1 MKIISI
7 AGQMRSG
14 KNMTGEYLCEKIKFK
29 PASFANPVKKIFCD
43 AFGVDIDFVEKW
55 KVEQN
60 FPPNFEKNVRQ
71 SLQFIGDGF
80 RQIKSDVWIDYAI
93 KNNPDYSCYMD
104 GRYINE
110 LSKVRQQNGINI
122 LVWRP
127 GYENNDPNQSE
138 AQIRPIVE
146 WFASKNI
153 EGDVSGIS
161 KEQAP
166 EGCQYINFFIMN
178 NGTLEN
184 LYNKIDNL
192 IISNLIRS

>member
-1 MKIISI
+1 MFSYKCYNVFFYSLGVIMKIISI

-127 GYENNDPNQSE
+127 GYEL
-138 AQIRPIVE
+138 AQ
-146 WFASKNI
+146 
-153 EGDVSGIS
+153 
-161 KEQAP
+161 
-166 EGCQYINFFIMN
+166 
-178 NGTLEN
+178 
-184 LYNKIDNL
+184 
-192 IISNLIRS
+192 